1 MYITL
6 TNSMTKRKT
15 IINWDQVHSCYELLD
30 KDSRSRVSKI
40 NFNKESYIIVSE
52 KLEDIHK
59 LLTKVTFGLTQEVEW
74 DDEPKFDEIIRDE
87 YNRKELTRDRDYN
100 RF

>member
-6 TNSMTKRKT
+6 TNSKTKRKT
-15 IINWDQVHSCYELLD
+15 IINWGQVQSCYELLD
-30 KDSRSRVSKI
+30 KETKSRVTKI
-40 NFNKESYIIVSE
+40 HFTKDSYIIVLE

-59 LLTKVTFGLTQEVEW
+59 LLTKVNFGLTQDVEW
-74 DDEPKFDEIIRDE
+74 DGEPNFDEMIEEEFNGRE
-87 YNRKELTRDRDYN
+87 FNRDRNYN

>member
-15 IINWDQVHSCYELLD
+15 IINWNQVHSCYELLD
-30 KDSRSRVSKI
+30 KDSKNRVSKI

-74 DDEPKFDEIIRDE
+74 DKDPNFDEIIQDE
-87 YNRKELTRDRDYN
+87 YNRRELSRDRDYN